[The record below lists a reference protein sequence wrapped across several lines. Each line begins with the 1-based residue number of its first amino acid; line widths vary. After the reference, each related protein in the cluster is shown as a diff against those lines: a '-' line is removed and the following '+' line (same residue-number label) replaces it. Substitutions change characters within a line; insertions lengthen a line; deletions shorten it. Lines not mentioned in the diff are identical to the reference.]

1 MTLANF
7 KVNPRHSVHLSVVVF
22 YHEKKI
28 GSSSA
33 KKVFD
38 RIRENVNKF
47 NASYRF
53 GETAPVF
60 VPAGDIQ
67 RHWGAVE
74 KYFGGNA
81 IPSNLF
87 VIDLSK
93 PSGRAALDPA
103 YSVIKSMLGRAGH
116 LSQFVNFNTYNHG
129 DPRDMRKSNTILQ
142 GVARQILCKCGVRIW
157 WVQVPKSLP
166 LPAVFVGVDV
176 YHAPRKY
183 DPEQKKRVGKAS
195 VAAIIVQVLRD
206 HPSKCPTVEVYSETT
221 RREPGQEM
229 DLGDCIERAVKNG
242 LTNMKV
248 NPMACVVWRDGV
260 GDAAIKQVASQEIPK
275 LRLALSDPSGP
286 VGSAVV
292 AGRPGQDIPL
302 AYLVVQKRIA
312 TKFLT
317 PNGSQA
323 LPPGALVTGL
333 QGPEHATFYING
345 TCPPYST
352 PKPARFVIAKRDK
365 GLEKCSLS
373 ELSWALCHD
382 YPNWTGSI
390 KLPAPVQSAHKLAEL
405 AGNMNDHGE
414 SIDAKAYTNK
424 MYYL

>member
-1 MTLANF
+1 M
-7 KVNPRHSVHLSVVVF
+7 
-22 YHEKKI
+22 
-28 GSSSA
+28 
-33 KKVFD
+33 
-38 RIRENVNKF
+38 NKF
-47 NASYRF
+47 NAKYRF
-53 GETAPVF
+53 GAKTPVF
-60 VPAGDIQ
+60 VPAGDMQ

-74 KYFGGNA
+74 KFFGGAAVPN
-81 IPSNLF
+81 NLF
-87 VIDLSK
+87 VIDFCK
-93 PSGRAALDPA
+93 PKGRASLDPA
-103 YSVIKSMLGRAGH
+103 YSVIKSMLGGAGH

-142 GVARQILCKCGVRIW
+142 GVARQILSKCGVRIW
-157 WVQVPKSLP
+157 WVRVPESLP

-176 YHAPRKY
+176 YHAPQKY
-183 DPEQKKRVGKAS
+183 DPEQKKKARKAS
-195 VAAIIVQVLRD
+195 VAAIVVQVLRD
-206 HPSKCPTVEVYSETT
+206 DPSKCPMIEIYSETA

-229 DLGDCIERAVKNG
+229 DLGDCMERAVKNA
-242 LTNMKV
+242 LTNLKV
-248 NPMACVVWRDGV
+248 NPMACIVWRDGV

-275 LRLALSDPSGP
+275 LRVALSNSSGP
-286 VGSAVV
+286 AGSAVITKP
-292 AGRPGQDIPL
+292 PGQDVSL
-302 AYLVVQKRIA
+302 AYVVVQKRIA

-317 PNGSQA
+317 PDGTQA

-352 PKPARFVIAKRDK
+352 PKPARFVITQRDEGLK
-365 GLEKCSLS
+365 GCSLS

-405 AGNMNDHGE
+405 AGSMSDHGE